1 MSAWLTQLHLWW
13 PTPNRVWR
21 ACGWSCGSSGLG
33 LASMGRSDRDGVTVA
48 HDHDHRSASL
58 PATPG
63 IEARLRIVGLIIV
76 AVTVLAVALLWPRG
90 DAPDLGGEPLRY
102 VSARVTHIERDICP
116 GVEVDAP
123 TQCQRFFVR
132 LGSGADRG
140 SDATFLVLDTQYDI
154 PRLSVG
160 DEVVLLDSPA
170 APAEYRYAYVDRERA
185 TPMVWLA
192 VAFAVVVVVFARRQG
207 LRALVGLLGS
217 VLLLVVFLVPALL
230 RDEPAILV
238 ALAAASAVACLA
250 LYLAHGFTTATT
262 VALVGTLA
270 SLLGITLLARLAVT
284 AAHLTGLA
292 DPDTQVLRVTAESLN
307 LQGLL
312 IAGIVIGAL
321 GSLDDVT
328 VTQVSTVA
336 ALRRANPGLSARRL
350 YGEALRVGRDHVAS
364 SVNTLV
370 LAYAG
375 AALPLLLFFAQGT
388 QPVLRILTGEI
399 VAIEIVRMLVGSIGL
414 IAAVPVTTALA
425 AYALGR
431 DDVAVPGTKPSTG
444 DDKRSRAKPRK
455 PRWEDFGPVEDR

>member
-1 MSAWLTQLHLWW
+1 M
-13 PTPNRVWR
+13 
-21 ACGWSCGSSGLG
+21 
-33 LASMGRSDRDGVTVA
+33 A
-48 HDHDHRSASL
+48 HDHRRPVPASR
-58 PATPG
+58 TV
-63 IEARLRIVGLIIV
+63 ERRLRAGGLAVIV
-76 AVTVLAVALLWPRG
+76 VTVLAVALLWPRG

-102 VSARVTHIERDICP
+102 VTATVTDIDRDTCP
-116 GVEVDAP
+116 GIEVDAP
-123 TQCQRFFVR
+123 TGCQRVFVR
-132 LGSGADRG
+132 LGSGSDR
-140 SDATFLVLDTQYDI
+140 SRAAAFLVLDTQFDV
-154 PRLSVG
+154 PQLELD

-170 APAEYRYAYVDRERA
+170 APPEYRYAYVDRERTA
-185 TPMVWLA
+185 PMAWLA
-192 VAFAVVVVVFARRQG
+192 VAFALVVVVFARRQG
-207 LRALVGLLGS
+207 LRALVGLLAS

-230 RDEPAILV
+230 RDEPAVLV
-238 ALAAASAVACLA
+238 ALAGASAVACLA

-262 VALVGTLA
+262 VALLGTLA
-270 SLLGITLLARLAVT
+270 SLLGITALANLAV
-284 AAHLTGLA
+284 AAAQLTGLA

-307 LQGLL
+307 LRGLL

-414 IAAVPVTTALA
+414 IVAVPVTTALA
-425 AYALGR
+425 AYALAPAAPDR
-431 DDVAVPGTKPSTG
+431 PAPI
-444 DDKRSRAKPRK
+444 RSRGWSRGTESTDTGTGA
-455 PRWEDFGPVEDR
+455 PRWEDFGPVDETGAD

>member
-1 MSAWLTQLHLWW
+1 MRFA
-13 PTPNRVWR
+13 
-21 ACGWSCGSSGLG
+21 G
-33 LASMGRSDRDGVTVA
+33 LA
-48 HDHDHRSASL
+48 
-58 PATPG
+58 
-63 IEARLRIVGLIIV
+63 IV
-76 AVTVLAVALLWPRG
+76 ALTLLAVALLWPRG
-90 DAPDLGGEPLRY
+90 DAPDLGGSPLRY
-102 VSARVTHIERDICP
+102 VTARVTDTERDTCP
-116 GVEVDAP
+116 GIEVDAP
-123 TQCQRFFVR
+123 TACQRYFVR
-132 LGSGADRG
+132 LESGAEQGR
-140 SDATFLVLDTQYDI
+140 DAALLVLDTQFDVPQLAI
-154 PRLSVG
+154 G

-170 APAEYRYAYVDRERA
+170 APPEYRYNYVDRERTA
-185 TPMVWLA
+185 PMAWLA
-192 VAFAVVVVVFARRQG
+192 VAFAAVVVLFARRQG

-230 RDEPAILV
+230 RDEPAVLV

-262 VALVGTLA
+262 VALIGTLF
-270 SLLGITLLARLAVT
+270 SLLGITLLANAAV
-284 AAHLTGLA
+284 AAANLTGLA

-336 ALRRANPGLSARRL
+336 ALRRANPGMTARRL
-350 YGEALRVGRDHVAS
+350 YHEALRVGRDHVAS

-375 AALPLLLFFAQGT
+375 AALPLLIFFAQGT

-399 VAIEIVRMLVGSIGL
+399 VAVEIVRMLVGSIGL

-425 AYALGR
+425 AYALASDPDAHPVAAPPVGR
-431 DDVAVPGTKPSTG
+431 KLET
-444 DDKRSRAKPRK
+444 RAEARG
-455 PRWEDFGPVEDR
+455 PRWEDFGPVDDTEAG